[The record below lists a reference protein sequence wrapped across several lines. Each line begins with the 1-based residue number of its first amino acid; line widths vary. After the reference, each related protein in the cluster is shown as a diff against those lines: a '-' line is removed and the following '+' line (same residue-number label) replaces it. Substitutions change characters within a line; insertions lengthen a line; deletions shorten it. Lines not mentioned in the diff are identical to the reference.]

1 MRNIMLNKCQCKN
14 LENST
19 LTYVRASSLI
29 LHPSLDQID
38 GINGSGATGSSN

>member
-1 MRNIMLNKCQCKN
+1 MRIILLNKCQYGN

-38 GINGSGATGSSN
+38 GIDGSGATGSSN